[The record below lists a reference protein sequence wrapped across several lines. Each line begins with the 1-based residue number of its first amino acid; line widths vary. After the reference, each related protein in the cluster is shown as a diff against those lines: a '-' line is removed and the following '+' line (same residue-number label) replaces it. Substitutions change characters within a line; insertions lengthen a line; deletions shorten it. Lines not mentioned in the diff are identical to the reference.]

1 MTQLGRAARSGWN
14 PTNKL
19 ATWES
24 HCLLELRSLLSL
36 SPEHKSTAVPSFRLP
51 ERKTGVKCLVHL
63 WARSDGVSRA
73 TLSTLFG
80 ESKICQDAG
89 RNPAP
94 RAHSGSLTFVYRVS
108 LQEMGNRLKTDAEQ
122 LDTLRQRWGW
132 KRALETQLGRS
143 DSALWASAPG
153 TWSPFSHHA
162 GRGDTTAQGHGVLR
176 FLTGLSFKD
185 QNIKRATVCKSAWGR
200 AQFTRSLYE
209 VIDAIIYTVWS
220 SGSCWVNLLTLSS
233 FTWA

>member
-1 MTQLGRAARSGWN
+1 MTQPGWAARSGWN

-19 ATWES
+19 AIWES
-24 HCLLELRSLLSL
+24 HCLFELRSLLSL

-51 ERKTGVKCLVHL
+51 EWKRGVKCLVHL
-63 WARSDGVSRA
+63 WARSDGVSQA

-89 RNPAP
+89 RSPAP
-94 RAHSGSLTFVYRVS
+94 RAHSGSSTFVYRVC
-108 LQEMGNRLKTDAEQ
+108 LQEMGNWLKTDAEQ

-143 DSALWASAPG
+143 NSALWAGAAG

-162 GRGDTTAQGHGVLR
+162 GHGDTAVQGHRVLS

-200 AQFTRSLYE
+200 AQFTRSLY
-209 VIDAIIYTVWS
+209 
-220 SGSCWVNLLTLSS
+220 
-233 FTWA
+233 